1 MEMNRLG
8 LFHFWIGVGG
18 MCVFALTG
26 QYMDRV
32 LDHLV
37 GMSDGPRML
46 YRSAHIY
53 ILLASMM
60 NLIYGINFRPLRPD
74 WLQGICSFII
84 ALSPALMLLE
94 FYCGAVSVDQPRWYL
109 MLGLYPL
116 IGVAILKVLNRFW
129 DLADVG
135 GTTLTR

>member
-1 MEMNRLG
+1 MGINRLG
-8 LFHFWIGVGG
+8 PLHFWIGVVGL
-18 MCVFALTG
+18 CVFVLTG
-26 QYMDRV
+26 QYMDKV

-60 NLIYGINFRPLRPD
+60 NLVYGINFRPLRPN
-74 WLQGICSFII
+74 WVQAVCSFFI

-94 FYCGAVSVDQPRWYL
+94 FYCGAVSVDQPRWYV

-116 IGVAILKVLNRFW
+116 IGVAILFVLNRNW
-129 DLADVG
+129 SSKNANDV
-135 GTTLTR
+135 TKTK

>member
-60 NLIYGINFRPLRPD
+60 NLIYGIIFGRFDQIGCKGFAPL
-74 WLQGICSFII
+74 
-84 ALSPALMLLE
+84 LLL
-94 FYCGAVSVDQPRWYL
+94 CHL
-109 MLGLYPL
+109 L
-116 IGVAILKVLNRFW
+116 
-129 DLADVG
+129 
-135 GTTLTR
+135 